1 MIPVNNAAE
10 QNSHALGRPARPSSS
25 IGDPGTTFFVN
36 GSEFLQRKKSSE
48 GRPVETAAGMEI
60 DQGGLRQHFLDD
72 FHTCLKKPR
81 TKRFGFFTV
90 THKPNGGNQPTGIG
104 PSNPNLRNVT

>member
-1 MIPVNNAAE
+1 MIPANNAAE
-10 QNSHALGRPARPSSS
+10 QNSHALGRPGRQSSS

-36 GSEFLQRKKSSE
+36 GSEFLQRKKCSE
-48 GRPVETAAGMEI
+48 GRLVETAAGMEI

-90 THKPNGGNQPTGIG
+90 THKPNGRESTTGIG